1 MRWNTRAIIK
11 HPVLVR
17 CMMNVLSEC
26 AYGIMLSEKSEAKI
40 VPGSQLPKEQH
51 KTANRL
57 RLGGNGLKALEAKQP
72 VLQKCGIP

>member
-1 MRWNTRAIIK
+1 MIIK

-26 AYGIMLSEKSEAKI
+26 AYGIMLSEKPEPKI

-51 KTANRL
+51 RTANRL
-57 RLGGNGLKALEAKQP
+57 RLGGNGLR
-72 VLQKCGIP
+72 GSRG